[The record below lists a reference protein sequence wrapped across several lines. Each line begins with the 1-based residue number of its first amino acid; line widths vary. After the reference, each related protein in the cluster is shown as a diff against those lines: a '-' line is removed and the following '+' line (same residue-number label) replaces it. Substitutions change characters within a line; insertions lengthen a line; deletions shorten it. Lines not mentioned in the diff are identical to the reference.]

1 MAVALAYGSLVCP
14 SSCFFFRISLVVFTT
29 TCCCCQ
35 ARRLYRCVNRSG
47 KKKENKRKIT
57 GAECYAPAFS
67 PRYVAVR
74 VRWKLIGRVRSD
86 CYRLS
91 ICSPP
96 PRQPNMMNII
106 DHGCWLTRVCVD
118 LSGGLLYDASCFF
131 VSAPRVPVAA
141 WLKLEPTGWFW
152 CALLCDL
159 HRFIDLLKLY
169 LKSFGPNPIWRSV
182 GP

>member
-1 MAVALAYGSLVCP
+1 MAVALAYGPLVCP

-47 KKKENKRKIT
+47 KKRKQKENNRCWMLRSGFLSAIRCCSCPVEIDRSGQKRLL
-57 GAECYAPAFS
+57 S
-67 PRYVAVR
+67 AVD
-74 VRWKLIGRVRSD
+74 L
-86 CYRLS
+86 L
-91 ICSPP
+91 PP
-96 PRQPNMMNII
+96 PLRQPNMMNII

-152 CALLCDL
+152 YALLCDL